1 MSETNK
7 IEVLIQFN
15 AVSGAYITIHPIEN
29 EIYLDKKYFKY
40 KTDFIDPD
48 NEKVVGTY
56 DDYQI
61 LHKTDIPMDIPETG
75 LNIMA
80 RSKIFKEYD
89 LAQQM
94 AVVLKTIEKILE
106 QTNIISEEFT
116 EMKSYIDE
124 VLRTN
129 QLRKESFAND
139 EAFNY
144 ISKQDQYE
152 MDNAILDGGLHE
164 AIGPRQLSD
173 PTISG
178 SSIN

>member
-15 AVSGAYITIHPIEN
+15 AVSGAYITIHPIKN
-29 EIYLDKKYFKY
+29 EIYLDKNYFKY
-40 KTDFIDPD
+40 KKDFIDPK
-48 NEKVVGTY
+48 NEKVVGNY
-56 DDYQI
+56 DNYQI
-61 LHKTDIPMDIPETG
+61 LKISDIPMDIPETG

-94 AVVLKTIEKILE
+94 SVVLKTIEKILE
-106 QTNIISEEFT
+106 QTNIISEEFI

-124 VLRTN
+124 VLRVN
-129 QLRKESFAND
+129 QLRKESFVAD

-178 SSIN
+178 STIN